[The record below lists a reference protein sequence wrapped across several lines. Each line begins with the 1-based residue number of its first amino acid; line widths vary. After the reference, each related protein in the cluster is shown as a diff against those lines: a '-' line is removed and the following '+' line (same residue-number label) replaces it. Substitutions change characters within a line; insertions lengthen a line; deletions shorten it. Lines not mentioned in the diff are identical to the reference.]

1 MGGEVDRARA
11 LVDDYWEGLIEA
23 DPLLG
28 TLVGDERFDDRLPDP
43 SEAGRSKRE
52 ALHRRARTQLE
63 ALDRDVPDVG
73 VRTSLDMLEAIA
85 LRDLAEIDHRLDRL
99 RVVSHLWGPGQLF
112 GELGSLQRADTPER
126 LDRYLARL
134 DAAPDFFAAVN
145 DVVREGVRAGV
156 TAPRVVVERS
166 VAQVE
171 RLMSTPPE

>member
-1 MGGEVDRARA
+1 MGVEVDRARA

-43 SEAGRSKRE
+43 SEAGRSKRQ
-52 ALHRRARTQLE
+52 AMHRRALRQ
-63 ALDRDVPDVG
+63 
-73 VRTSLDMLEAIA
+73 LEAIA
-85 LRDLAEIDHRLDRL
+85 LRDLAEIEHRLDRL

-134 DAAPDFFAAVN
+134 AAAPAFFQAVN
-145 DVVREGVRAGV
+145 D
-156 TAPRVVVERS
+156 
-166 VAQVE
+166 
-171 RLMSTPPE
+171 

>member
-1 MGGEVDRARA
+1 MSGEVDRARA

-52 ALHRRARTQLE
+52 AMHRRALRQLE
-63 ALDRDVPDVG
+63 AIDRNVADVG

-85 LRDLAEIDHRLDRL
+85 LRDLAEIEHRLDRL

-126 LDRYLARL
+126 LDRYLAINQSQL
-134 DAAPDFFAAVN
+134 WEP
-145 DVVREGVRAGV
+145 G
-156 TAPRVVVERS
+156 PRPNQPL
-166 VAQVE
+166 A
-171 RLMSTPPE
+171 STRR